1 MPTLP
6 DIAAYAQG
14 PSLVRS
20 AFAGLTA
27 QHLDAF
33 PVPGTWS
40 LRQIGVHLLDSDLAA
55 THRMRRIASEDT
67 PPLIIAY
74 DESAFSRGLSY
85 DSDDLSL
92 VLDVFEMNRRW
103 TGAWLSRVPEKHFAR
118 YGVHNQR
125 GRVTLGEM
133 VVMYVEHVDHHLK
146 FVKQKRAML
155 GV

>member
-1 MPTLP
+1 MHTSPS
-6 DIAAYAQG
+6 IAAYAQG

-74 DESAFSRGLSY
+74 DETAFSRGLSY
-85 DSDDLSL
+85 DRDDLDL

-103 TGAWLSRVPEKHFAR
+103 TAAWLSRVPEKDFAR
-118 YGVHNQR
+118 YGIHNQR
-125 GRVTLGEM
+125 GRVTLAEM
-133 VVMYVEHVDHHLK
+133 VAMYVQHVDHHLK

-155 GV
+155 GA

>member
-1 MPTLP
+1 MPALP

-55 THRMRRIASEDT
+55 THRMRRIASEET

-74 DESAFSRGLSY
+74 DESAFVKALSY
-85 DSDDLSL
+85 EQDNFAL
-92 VLDVFEMNRRW
+92 VLDLFEMNRRW
-103 TGAWLSRVPEKHFAR
+103 TAAWLTRVPETDFAR
-118 YGVHNQR
+118 HGIHNQR
-125 GRVTLGEM
+125 GKVTLGEL
-133 VVMYVEHVDHHLK
+133 VSMYAWHVDHHLK
-146 FVKQKRAML
+146 FVTQKRAML
-155 GV
+155 GA